1 MFWEN
6 AIKLVS
12 APRECVRNEV
22 ECTKEKHESDSKE
35 KLKLYRE
42 DLLLRLLLK
51 SKVNREEPRATGASV
66 SECMEFYELLGPS
79 KTFWLGEMVWREW
92 EDKQRSLLVSPCHKT
107 TNFFFAVFFL
117 FFFFVRFVHF
127 TVTHTLSLRQSTR
140 IGFHS

>member
-1 MFWEN
+1 
-6 AIKLVS
+6 VS

-92 EDKQRSLLVSPCHKT
+92 EDKQAITSRFALPQDDELLLRRFFSL
-107 TNFFFAVFFL
+107 FL
-117 FFFFVRFVHF
+117 FRSIRTLYCYSYSF
-127 TVTHTLSLRQSTR
+127 TPPKHQNWVSF
-140 IGFHS
+140 IIPWN